1 MNNLIRRALVGDREA
16 QKECTKQ
23 GIVLPCPFCGGEA
36 KFFVKCSSER
46 GCGWQ
51 FGIYCSECN
60 LTMPKTDYQVQVQL
74 NEFGDVV
81 TIVDERDKAIEAWNR
96 RIDNDT

>member
-1 MNNLIRRALVGDREA
+1 
-16 QKECTKQ
+16 
-23 GIVLPCPFCGGEA
+23 
-36 KFFVKCSSER
+36 
-46 GCGWQ
+46 
-51 FGIYCSECN
+51 
-60 LTMPKTDYQVQVQL
+60 MPKTDYQVQVQL

>member
-1 MNNLIRRALVGDREA
+1 MHQAGD
-16 QKECTKQ
+16 CTAVP
-23 GIVLPCPFCGGEA
+23 VLRGEA
-36 KFFVKCSSER
+36 KFFVNCSSER